1 MGHELFSMNK
11 ENFLLEIDKILL
23 IRYFYF
29 SNNKLAEKG
38 QAFLAVSAGMDKAI
52 FEEGL
57 LAGKER
63 RGWNPK

>member
-1 MGHELFSMNK
+1 MGHELFSMDK
-11 ENFLLEIDKILL
+11 ENFLLEIDKIFL

-29 SNNKLAEKG
+29 SNNKLAEKC
-38 QAFLAVSAGMDKAI
+38 QAFSAVSAEMDKAI

-63 RGWNPK
+63 RG